1 MGLDIYF
8 YKVKKQREQI
18 GYFRKVNF
26 LVSYFNKSK
35 IKDEIKIT
43 KKEVEELLEIC
54 NIVLK
59 YHKEN
64 PDSEVVPS
72 RLLPTQDGFF
82 FGYTDY
88 GKYYY
93 EDVSAVKEYIEN
105 ELLRQFDNLQDDE
118 CIEFYISY

>member
-8 YKVKKQREQI
+8 YKVKEQKEQI

-26 LVSYFNKSK
+26 LVNYFDKSK
-35 IKDEIKIT
+35 SKNEIKIT
-43 KKEVEELLEIC
+43 KKEVEELLNLC

-64 PDSEVVPS
+64 PEDKIVASKV
-72 RLLPTQDGFF
+72 LPTQDGFF
-82 FGYTDY
+82 FGSTDY
-88 GKYYY
+88 DEYYY
-93 EDVSAVKEYIEN
+93 EDVKAVKEYIEN
-105 ELLRQFDNLQDDE
+105 ELLKQFDNLEDDE

>member
-8 YKVKKQREQI
+8 YKAKEQKEQI

-26 LVSYFNKSK
+26 LVNYFNKSK

-43 KKEVEELLEIC
+43 KKEVEELLKLC

-64 PDSEVVPS
+64 PEDKIVSSKV
-72 RLLPTQDGFF
+72 LPTQDGFF
-82 FGYTDY
+82 FGSTDY
-88 GKYYY
+88 DEYYY
-93 EDVSAVKEYIEN
+93 EDVKAVKEYIEN
-105 ELLRQFDNLQDDE
+105 ELLKEFDNLKDDE

>member
-8 YKVKKQREQI
+8 LKVKEQKEQI

-35 IKDEIKIT
+35 SKNEIKIT
-43 KKEVEELLEIC
+43 KKEVKELLRLC

-64 PDSEVVPS
+64 PDDKIVASKV
-72 RLLPTQDGFF
+72 LPTQDGFF
-82 FGYTDY
+82 FGSTDY
-88 GKYYY
+88 DEYYY
-93 EDVSAVKEYIEN
+93 EDVRAVKEYIEN
-105 ELLRQFDNLQDDE
+105 DLLRQFDNLQDNE
-118 CIEFYISY
+118 CIELYISY